1 MTLNLI
7 LLLIFVLPEV
17 ASSVCGRLVER
28 WAEVLMVIALIHE
41 GSSLIAEIVMLWRLL
56 ILLLINILLTAIIL
70 QSLIHRI
77 KRFYLWWVLLRILYQ
92 RYFHARWNLFKI
104 GWLMLWRFERS
115 IYLVMTLDIWIADVV
130 LRVDLHQVDVS
141 IIISILW
148 RGTKTR
154 KISRVTWMI
163 ILMFSIECCAL
174 LFHSGWWQN
183 IFEFSWFVGSN
194 HWLRHATIGIAI
206 ISWSD
211 SHKAHLLI
219 HGIYALMF
227 QMVVISM
234 HILLLYL
241 IIVHSNSIKS
251 VVKVLTDS

>member
-1 MTLNLI
+1 MTLYLI
-7 LLLIFVLPEV
+7 LLLVFVLPEM
-17 ASSVCGRLVER
+17 ASSICGRLVER
-28 WAEVLMVIALIHE
+28 WAEVLMMIALIHE

-56 ILLLINILLTAIIL
+56 ILLLVNILLTAIIL
-70 QSLIHRI
+70 QSWMHRI

-104 GWLMLWRFERS
+104 SWLMLWRIERS
-115 IYLVMTLDIWIADVV
+115 IDLVMTLYIRIADVV
-130 LRVDLHQVDVS
+130 LRVYFHQVDMS

-148 RGTKTR
+148 RGTEPR
-154 KISRVTWMI
+154 KISGVTWVI

-174 LFHSGWWQN
+174 LFHSGWWEN

-211 SHKAHLLI
+211 SHKAHLFI
-219 HGIYALMF
+219 HGIYALML
-227 QMVVISM
+227 QMVVIAM
-234 HILLLYL
+234 HIILLFL